1 LLCAFA
7 DADTVREVETRY
19 RAGGIGYGEV
29 KALLAEVIETHVA
42 PMRDR
47 YRRLLT
53 DPDALEARL
62 TDGARHAHRRAEG
75 VLGRTMAAMGLG
87 GARRPGE

>member
-1 LLCAFA
+1 MARPPWLRAV
-7 DADTVREVETRY
+7 DGGH

-29 KALLAEVIETHVA
+29 KALLSTTIEAHVA

-53 DPDALEARL
+53 DPAALDARL
-62 TDGARHAHRRAEG
+62 TTGEQHATQRAD
-75 VLGRTMAAMGLG
+75 RTMVAMGL
-87 GARRPGE
+87 